1 MRYIETLLLQF
12 RSETVRSNYGGVL
25 NLAMDIVK
33 GEDSPNQVLLRKL
46 VWIKNN
52 TTEKLRTNYYIVINT
67 LARKIHHNLDAPIE
81 IRVGRGRTVEYSL
94 GELIAEIEEAH
105 MRINDVVR
113 EVAKKY
119 SLDIPFRKAGGEW
132 EIPDIEK
139 LMKEKVNEKLEG

>member
-33 GEDSPNQVLLRKL
+33 GEDRPNQVLLRKL

-105 MRINDVVR
+105 MKINDVVR

-119 SLDIPFRKAGGEW
+119 SLDIPFRKSGGEW

-139 LMKEKVNEKLEG
+139 LMKEKTNEKLGE